1 MVKRIGLFGGS
12 FNPIHIGHL
21 VIAEAAWQEFG
32 LEKVIFIPS
41 GDTPNKDMHHI
52 DKFDRYNMVKE
63 AVKDNPRFALSP
75 VERDRSGPSYTVDT
89 VHILKKEWGPSCEF
103 YFICGTDAL
112 ADLPTWKYNRELL
125 SCCHFICASRPGNEE
140 KLRRSVAYFGK
151 LGEEKIHFLLTPE
164 LDISSTILRNLL
176 GQHKSVRYFIP
187 DGVISFIQS
196 HRLYEGQ
203 NHGA

>member
-63 AVKDNPRFALSP
+63 AVKDNPHFALSP
-75 VERDRSGPSYTVDT
+75 VGKGQMRSFLYGGYGPYP
-89 VHILKKEWGPSCEF
+89 EGGMGP
-103 YFICGTDAL
+103 
-112 ADLPTWKYNRELL
+112 
-125 SCCHFICASRPGNEE
+125 
-140 KLRRSVAYFGK
+140 
-151 LGEEKIHFLLTPE
+151 FL
-164 LDISSTILRNLL
+164 
-176 GQHKSVRYFIP
+176 
-187 DGVISFIQS
+187 
-196 HRLYEGQ
+196 
-203 NHGA
+203 